1 MAPQWPSPGVTD
13 TPRRVDDE
21 AAILSAKTSPELR
34 EELLTRYDVGWI
46 VWPDAKKTPTWLA
59 ELGVPLDSVA
69 GQTLYDVR

>member
-1 MAPQWPSPGVTD
+1 
-13 TPRRVDDE
+13 
-21 AAILSAKTSPELR
+21 
-34 EELLTRYDVGWI
+34 